1 MMRCMKKQFYNTH
14 DAIDEESES
23 LYDGPSKSQKKRD
36 AEALQA
42 LGKELSE
49 LSSEQRSQ
57 IELPENLSEAID
69 DLAKMKSFGARRR
82 QLQLIGK
89 LMRAMDAASVREAI
103 DRATSKSKAAVAA
116 QHRAEKARDAM
127 IATDAAL
134 TEFVEKHP
142 DVDVQKLRQLVRAAR
157 KEASLSKP
165 PKSARE
171 LYRLLYA
178 LFLPTLN
185 LLAKDEENS
194 DS

>member
-1 MMRCMKKQFYNTH
+1 MMRGMKKQFYNTH
-14 DAIDEESES
+14 EDIAEDDDN
-23 LYDGPSKSQKKRD
+23 LYDGPSKSQRKRD

-49 LSSEQRSQ
+49 LSREQRSQ

-69 DLAKMKSFGARRR
+69 NLAKMKSFGARRR

-89 LMRAMDAASVREAI
+89 LMRTLDATCVREAI
-103 DRATSKSKAAVAA
+103 DRATSKSKAAVVA

-134 TEFVEKHP
+134 TEFIKNHS
-142 DVDVQKLRQLVRAAR
+142 DIDVQRLRQTVRAAR

-178 LFLPTLN
+178 LYLPKLE
-185 LLAKDEENS
+185 LLAKDEGNLEL
-194 DS
+194 